1 MFWDFLDFPATGA
14 QNLFLDS
21 KTIPRTFNAL
31 EAKFGQKTQKKK
43 IQRTTKTN

>member
-1 MFWDFLDFPATGA
+1 MFWDISDFPATGA

-31 EAKFGQKTQKKK
+31 EAKLGTKNQKKK
-43 IQRTTKTN
+43 IQ